1 MKKILITK
9 EQYNRLFETGSNSA
23 AMDLDIY
30 VQPLNYNTDNGNS
43 SVEDSIE
50 DSIDKLK
57 ELNSLFKGGKKTKS
71 STKNNFFK
79 ILDKVNQVY
88 DETKTSS

>member
-30 VQPLNYNTDNGNS
+30 VQPVDYTTDNGNL

-50 DSIDKLK
+50 DSIEKLK

-71 STKNNFFK
+71 STKNNLFK
-79 ILDKVNQVY
+79 ILDRVNKVY
-88 DETKTSS
+88 DETKISS